1 MKEVLTTLREQHQEI
16 LKMLD
21 QPERALEL
29 IQFVEKEHHPLEEE
43 KLFPFLN
50 LKRDCLTAGGPRCTM
65 YMGMRLEF
73 NPLTQV
79 RKHLDQ
85 LFQKTN
91 FRPPAY
97 PSLTWL
103 MPSNPLS
110 IPYEEHIVGAEL
122 AHSMEYLLSPAG
134 APFKEEF
141 FLLLYD
147 DYCRLL
153 RMHIDKEDNC
163 LFVISERALG

>member
-1 MKEVLTTLREQHQEI
+1 MKDVLNTLREQHQKI

-29 IQFVEKEHHPLEEE
+29 IHFVEKEHHPLEEE
-43 KLFPFLN
+43 QLFPFLN
-50 LKRDCLTAGGPRCTM
+50 LKDCLKEGGPRCTM

-79 RKHLDQ
+79 RKHLDK
-85 LFQKTN
+85 LFQKTD
-91 FRPPAY
+91 FRPPPY
-97 PSLTWL
+97 SSLPWL

-122 AHSMEYLLSPAG
+122 AQSMEYLLRLEG
-134 APFKEEF
+134 GHLKEEF

-163 LFVISERALG
+163 LFVIGERALV